1 MLAPSSSST
10 ASTLLPASDVL
21 AVYIGSAGI
30 ASLAVERL
38 QKYDPNFT
46 EIELYKVLTAPG
58 TLDQL
63 QQAARNQVVLRTFE
77 LANQALGMLAVK
89 MASLDPGETSR
100 TANQLID
107 RLETLTNTNKTE
119 FNINN
124 FVWETLIPDDATQ
137 AIKYLQAKKQA
148 QLQAGITPVDTTDLP
163 QVIEHIATNY
173 PMPDDEPNVPT

>member
-1 MLAPSSSST
+1 MPSSSST

-38 QKYDPNFT
+38 QKYDPNFN

-58 TLDQL
+58 TLEQL

-107 RLETLTNTNKTE
+107 RLETLTNTTKTE

-137 AIKYLQAKKQA
+137 AIKYLQAKR
-148 QLQAGITPVDTTDLP
+148 LQAGVTPVDTESLVS
-163 QVIEHIATNY
+163 QVIEHIPQQTQY
-173 PMPDDEPNVPT
+173 PMPDEPNVPT